1 MGDNHGKDN
10 SSVSDI
16 YCQHSLP
23 VFCTDVLLTM
33 KLVKVYSRQQILRD
47 TFQHYYHQPPAVGW
61 AQDKCINIISRQCST
76 PFRIYKQNLCP
87 LLSMINISH
96 SSVFQQVCIFLD
108 GFPSTREQM
117 DDRQQTMNNGLD
129 NGREYEQDC
138 VAGTRMGAGLQLD
151 NVTITV

>member
-1 MGDNHGKDN
+1 
-10 SSVSDI
+10 
-16 YCQHSLP
+16 
-23 VFCTDVLLTM
+23 
-33 KLVKVYSRQQILRD
+33 
-47 TFQHYYHQPPAVGW
+47 
-61 AQDKCINIISRQCST
+61 
-76 PFRIYKQNLCP
+76 
-87 LLSMINISH
+87 MINISH

-151 NVTITV
+151 NVTITVWVCVTPTRRVSKCWQNEEYYT